1 MRSFSRQKEE
11 TQQWIR
17 KLIDKHNVVVV
28 KLVIAIGKKKSW
40 KKFCESIE
48 NTPKIFK
55 LNKILSKTILPAW
68 TT

>member
-28 KLVIAIGKKKSW
+28 KLVIAIGKKK
-40 KKFCESIE
+40 
-48 NTPKIFK
+48 K
-55 LNKILSKTILPAW
+55 LEEVL
-68 TT
+68 